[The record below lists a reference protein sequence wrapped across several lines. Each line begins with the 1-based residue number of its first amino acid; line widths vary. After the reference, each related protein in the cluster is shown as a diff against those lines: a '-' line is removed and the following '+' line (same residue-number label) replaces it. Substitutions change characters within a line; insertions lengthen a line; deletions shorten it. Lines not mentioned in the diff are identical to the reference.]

1 MRRRLLVAAAIV
13 MTNEDA
19 AWRRYARIVLMRSAQ
34 ESCDQQMAPHVWL
47 REVERDA
54 EPLRCYQGDVAA
66 LRRETLAIADLVW
79 GEQVEP
85 R

>member
-1 MRRRLLVAAAIV
+1 MRRRLHVAVAIA
-13 MTNEDA
+13 MTNEEA

-34 ESCDQQMAPHVWL
+34 ESHDHMAPHVWL

-66 LRRETLAIADLVW
+66 LRRETLAIAALVW

>member
-1 MRRRLLVAAAIV
+1 

-34 ESCDQQMAPHVWL
+34 ESCDQMAPHVWL

-66 LRRETLAIADLVW
+66 LRRETLAIAALVW